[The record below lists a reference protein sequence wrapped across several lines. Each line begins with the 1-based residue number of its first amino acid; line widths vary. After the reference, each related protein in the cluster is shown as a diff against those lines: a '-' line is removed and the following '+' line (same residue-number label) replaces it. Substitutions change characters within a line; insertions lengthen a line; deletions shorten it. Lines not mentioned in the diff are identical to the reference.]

1 MVYFCPPLPTHLQML
16 KLNAKLAV
24 KSLLFILIVIPFF
37 HSTHAQILNVEKS
50 RIKEDSSNY
59 FVGNIG
65 FSFSLYNRD
74 AGEDEP
80 NSFIGLSGNSN
91 LAYISEKHSYIL
103 INYINYTAVQKEA
116 LVQTGYAHFRT
127 NFFRKARI
135 SNEVFAQYQY
145 DLARGLESRWL
156 AGTGLRINFVKSEN
170 TDLVFG
176 PGIMYEY
183 EKWESPIENE
193 PLRTAKLFK
202 STNYLSIRQ
211 KVNKNI
217 EFNAISYYQTGYDKS
232 IDNFRHRI
240 SGDVNVAVSVTNKLT
255 LNTTFT
261 CTFENRPI
269 VPVTKFIYTIT
280 NGLAYSF

>member
-1 MVYFCPPLPTHLQML
+1 ML
-16 KLNAKLAV
+16 NSNVILAV
-24 KSLLFILIVIPFF
+24 KLLLVFYIAPALFN
-37 HSTHAQILNVEKS
+37 STHAQILNVEKS

-91 LAYISEKHSYIL
+91 LAYISDKHSYIL

-135 SNEVFAQYQY
+135 SNEAFTQYQY

-156 AGTGLRINFVKSEN
+156 AGTGLRINLVKSEN
-170 TDLVFG
+170 TELVFG

-183 EKWESPIENE
+183 EKWESPVESE
-193 PLRTAKLFK
+193 PIRKAKLFK

-232 IDNFRHRI
+232 IENFRHRV
-240 SGDVNVAVSVTNKLT
+240 SGDINLAVSVTNKLT
-255 LNTTFT
+255 LNTTFN

-269 VPVTKFIYTIT
+269 VPVTKFIYTLT